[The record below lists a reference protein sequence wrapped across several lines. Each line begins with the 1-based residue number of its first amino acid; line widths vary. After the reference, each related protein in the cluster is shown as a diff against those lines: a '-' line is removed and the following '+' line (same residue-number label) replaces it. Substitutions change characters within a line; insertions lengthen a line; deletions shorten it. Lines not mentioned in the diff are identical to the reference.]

1 MEITVTIHQ
10 AAYPIAIMQIK
21 GEINASNFLEIVN
34 KAQELFG
41 NPVRHMI
48 IDLSEVS
55 SISSTGL
62 VALHKIALVYSGVP
76 QEMDTEA
83 ATKDMR
89 PDFTHSSN
97 ARKYV
102 KLLNPQPEV
111 DKALEK
117 AGMKLFFKVFKDL
130 ESALQSFQA

>member
-1 MEITVTIHQ
+1 MELTVSIQQ
-10 AAYPIAIMQIK
+10 AEEPIAIMRIK
-21 GEINASNFLEIVN
+21 GDINASNFLEVVN
-34 KAQELFG
+34 KAQELYN
-41 NPVRHMI
+41 NPARNLI
-48 IDLSEVS
+48 LDLSEVTAVS
-55 SISSTGL
+55 TTGL

-76 QEMDTEA
+76 QEIDTEA
-83 ATKDMR
+83 ATKDRR

-97 ARKYV
+97 ARKFV

-130 ESALQSFQA
+130 ESAIQSF

>member
-1 MEITVTIHQ
+1 MEIEVEIKHTDDEIV
-10 AAYPIAIMQIK
+10 AIMRLK
-21 GEINASNFLEIVN
+21 GDINASNFMVIVN
-34 KAQELFG
+34 KARELYN
-41 NPVRHMI
+41 NPARSLI
-48 IDLSEVS
+48 LDLGDVTSVS
-55 SISSTGL
+55 TTGV

-89 PDFTHSSN
+89 PDFTHSAN
-97 ARKYV
+97 ARKFV

-117 AGMKLFFKVFKDL
+117 AGMKLFFKIYTDL
-130 ESALQSFQA
+130 EKALESF